1 MAERLRKPDARE
13 LKPDLKELL
22 LADHA
27 RTDALTPPRMSH
39 GHRAALDF
47 E

>member
-1 MAERLRKPDARE
+1 MAERLTKDSKE

-22 LADHA
+22 LADCA
-27 RTDALTPPRMSH
+27 RTDALTPPRTSH